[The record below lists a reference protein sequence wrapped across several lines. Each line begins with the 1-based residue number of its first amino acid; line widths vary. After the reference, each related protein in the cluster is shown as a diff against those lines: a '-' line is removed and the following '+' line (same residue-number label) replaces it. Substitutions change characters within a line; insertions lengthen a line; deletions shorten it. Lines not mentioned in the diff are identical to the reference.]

1 MEKNKT
7 EERKKTI
14 RISTSLRAQYFF
26 KDEQQEAME
35 CTVINISLSGVGLAF
50 YTPEKIDVGSLLFL
64 KIFAIGGKTTITV
77 EGIIKW
83 VNQGKK
89 DFLCGVKLT
98 EALDEVKL
106 VMLGLF

>member
-1 MEKNKT
+1 MENNNT
-7 EERKKTI
+7 EERKKSI
-14 RISTSLRAQYFF
+14 RMPTSLKAQYFF
-26 KDEQQEAME
+26 KDKQQEAME

-50 YTPEKIDVGSLLFL
+50 YTPEEIDVGSMLFL

-77 EGIIKW
+77 EGVVKW
-83 VNQGKK
+83 VNRGKK
-89 DFLCGVKLT
+89 DFLCGIKLT